1 MIILRVALDVPLTTL
16 FDYRATDVTVD
27 DIGRRVLVPFGKKI
41 AVGVIIE
48 LAQSTTLA
56 PQRVRSILSV
66 QRDVPPLPQDILKLL
81 KFCSDYYHHPLG
93 EVVLNSLPT
102 RLRRRG
108 LLRLDA
114 NTGYRLTSAGQ
125 AVDVTK
131 LPARAKI
138 KRELLELLNGAVAG
152 VDEAKLR
159 AIAPRARAALKV
171 MLDLGWIEQVS
182 HARELLSATS
192 PVLRPES
199 GPELT
204 EEQHVAIERVRA
216 AGGGFTPWLLM
227 GVTGSGKTEVYL
239 RLIEDMLAQ
248 GKQTLLLVPEIN
260 LTPQL
265 EGLVRARFANTLTVS
280 LHSGLSE
287 SERLQSWL
295 AAQSGAAGI
304 VLGTRLAIFTPLPN
318 LGLIVVDEEHD
329 ASFKQMDGLRY
340 SARDLA
346 LVRAKERAIPI
357 LLGSATPAL
366 ETFYKASTGSYQQL
380 VLAQRINAMP
390 AVIEYIDTRNAQLI
404 DGLSQELLNAIAN
417 TMARTEQSLVF
428 INRRGY
434 APVLICRSCNWTAD
448 CHRCSAKLVIHAP
461 DRRLHCHHCGHQE
474 LIPAACPQCGDQDLL
489 PLGQGTQRIE
499 SALARV
505 FPTAR
510 ILRVDRDS
518 TRRKHAWQNMRRQIH
533 AREVDI
539 LVGTQ
544 ILAKGHDFPQ
554 LNLVGVINADS
565 SLYSTDFR
573 AGERL
578 FARLT
583 QVAGRAGR
591 GATRGRV
598 MIQTEFPLHP
608 LYQAL
613 LRYDYPSYAQEL
625 LAQRKQA
632 GFPPFVHQAVLRA
645 EAPDVAG
652 ALEFLKHAAR
662 CAAEIDSAVTVYDP
676 VPANLVR
683 LAGLERAHLTVEARS
698 RAALQRF
705 LRAWHERLRAA
716 SERRVRWALDVDPL
730 EL

>member
-1 MIILRVALDVPLTTL
+1 MNFVRVALDVPLPTL
-16 FDYRATDVTVD
+16 FDYAVTARNQD
-27 DIGRRVLVPFGKKI
+27 DLGRRVLVPFGKKI
-41 AVGVIIE
+41 AVGVVME
-48 LAQSTTLA
+48 MADSTTLA
-56 PQRVRSILSV
+56 PQRVRRVISI
-66 QRDVPPLPQDILKLL
+66 QRDVPALPEDVLKLL
-81 KFCSDYYHHPLG
+81 VFCSVYYHHPIG
-93 EVVLNSLPT
+93 EVVLNALPT
-102 RLRRRG
+102 RLRRRQLIKFDNNG
-108 LLRLDA
+108 A
-114 NTGYRLTSAGQ
+114 YRLTATGRDLDP
-125 AVDVTK
+125 AT
-131 LPARAKI
+131 LPPRARI
-138 KRELLELLNGAVAG
+138 KRELLDLMRAANGG
-152 VDEAKLR
+152 VDESKLH
-159 AIAPRARAALKV
+159 ALAPRARAALRV
-171 MLDLGWIEQVS
+171 MVELGWAERCAFTS
-182 HARELLSATS
+182 EMASAAKPT
-192 PVLRPES
+192 PDAVS
-199 GPELT
+199 GPALT
-204 EEQHVAIERVRA
+204 DEQRTAVESIRNSRH
-216 AGGGFTPWLLM
+216 GFTPWLLM

-239 RLIEDMLAQ
+239 QLIAEMLAN
-248 GKQTLLLVPEIN
+248 GKQVLLLVPEIN

-265 EGLVRARFANTLTVS
+265 ETLVRARFPTAMLVS
-280 LHSGLSE
+280 LHSGLNE
-287 SERLQSWL
+287 SERLHGWL

-366 ETFYKASTGSYQQL
+366 ETFHKASAGSYRL
-380 VLAQRINAMP
+380 SALTRPVNALP
-390 AVIEYIDTRNAQLI
+390 ADIEYVDTRHAPLI
-404 DGLSQELLNAIAN
+404 DGLSQALLKAIDS
-417 TMARTEQSLVF
+417 TMKRGEQSLVF

-448 CHRCSAKLVIHAP
+448 CQRCAAKLVMHSAG
-461 DRRLHCHHCGHQE
+461 RRLQCHHCGHQE
-474 LIPAACPQCGDQDLL
+474 PIPVACPGCGNHDLL

-499 SALARV
+499 SALTRT
-505 FPTAR
+505 FPSAR

-518 TRRKHAWQNMRRQIH
+518 TRRKHAWREMRRQIH
-533 AREVDI
+533 AQEIDI

-554 LNLVGVINADS
+554 LNLVGVVNADS

-598 MIQTEFPLHP
+598 LIQTEFPQHP

-613 LRYDYPSYAQEL
+613 SRHDYPAYAREL
-625 LAQRKQA
+625 LEERKQA

-645 EAPDVAG
+645 EAPQRAE
-652 ALEFLKHAAR
+652 ALDFLARAAR
-662 CAAEIDSAVTVYDP
+662 LAAEIAGAVTIYDP

-683 LAGLERAHLTVEARS
+683 LAGMERAQLTVQARS
-698 RAALQRF
+698 RTALQKF
-705 LRAWHERLRAA
+705 LHTWRERLDTDGNRK
-716 SERRVRWALDVDPL
+716 VRWALDIDPL